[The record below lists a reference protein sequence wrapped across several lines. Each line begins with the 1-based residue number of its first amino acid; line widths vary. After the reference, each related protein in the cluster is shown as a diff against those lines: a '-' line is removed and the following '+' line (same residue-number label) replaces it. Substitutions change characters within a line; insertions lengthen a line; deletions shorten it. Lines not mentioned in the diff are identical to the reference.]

1 MKVKTSPFDAAD
13 YLKSEEAI
21 AAYMDSVLEDGT
33 PQEIARALGTVARA
47 RGMGEIA
54 EEAGMSRTS
63 LYKSLSENGNP
74 SVDTLLKVIRSLGLQ
89 LHVKPADNHT
99 VAS

>member
-47 RGMGEIA
+47 RGMSEIA
-54 EEAGMSRTS
+54 EDAGMSRTS
-63 LYKSLSENGNP
+63 LYRSLSENGNP

-89 LHVKPADNHT
+89 LHVKPADEHAT
-99 VAS
+99 AG